1 MINHPETRLAHME
14 AAANT
19 IIGVVIGQS
28 VLFVFG
34 IPVTEAIP
42 ITVII
47 ITLSYIRSFV
57 LRLAFRRFE
66 RRADIGGHVP
76 HGSL

>member
-1 MINHPETRLAHME
+1 MTNHLAHME
-14 AAANT
+14 ASANT
-19 IIGVVIGQS
+19 VIGVIIGQS

-42 ITVII
+42 ITAII
-47 ITLSYIRSFV
+47 IALSYVRSFV
-57 LRLAFRRFE
+57 LRLVFRRLE
-66 RRADIGGHVP
+66 GRTDIGGHVP

>member
-1 MINHPETRLAHME
+1 MTNHLAHVE

-19 IIGVVIGQS
+19 FIGVIIGQC
-28 VLFVFG
+28 VLLIFG

-47 ITLSYIRSFV
+47 ITLSYVRSFV
-57 LRLAFRRFE
+57 LRLVFRRFE
-66 RRADIGGHVP
+66 RRPDIGGHVP